1 MMEQRESFIFHQDYI
16 QDIPEEFQPQYA
28 MYTINYALKGI
39 EPEFT
44 DWRDIKCWNK
54 IKERIDSERIAYE
67 ETKIARSEAGKKHT
81 GNQYTRK
88 WNNKEQTE
96 QCSKNVEQN
105 GTNGTVSDTVTVSVN
120 DSVYGDVNWAGFI
133 SPSEEAYAKEIF
145 NVLVENK
152 LPCYNRDFDSFKM
165 GEFRS
170 AMETLHGK
178 YRGIHSNDVIQAVK
192 NYAFVVNSPQT
203 WYGWKNKKTL
213 VKFVSWEHFTDF
225 LPGSFVLE
233 NFQKHLDAKEPHG
246 IGKEDALRIAA
257 EMGIE

>member
-1 MMEQRESFIFHQDYI
+1 MRESFIFHQDYI
-16 QDIPEEFQPQYA
+16 QDIPEELQPQYA

-54 IKERIDSERIAYE
+54 IKDRIDSECIAYE
-67 ETKIARSEAGKKHT
+67 ETKNARSEAGKKHS

-88 WNNKEQTE
+88 WNKMEQME
-96 QCSKNVEQN
+96 QSSKPTEQN
-105 GTNGTVSDTVTVSVN
+105 GTNGTVSVSDSVSVN
-120 DSVYGDVNWAGFI
+120 DPVYGDVNWAGFL

-145 NVLVENK
+145 NVLVENN
-152 LPCYNRDFDSFKM
+152 LPCYNKDFDSFKM

-178 YRGIHSNDVIQAVK
+178 YRGIHSKDFIQAIK

-213 VKFVSWEHFTDF
+213 AKFVSWEHFTDF
-225 LPGSFVLE
+225 LPNSFVLG
-233 NFQKHLDAKEPHG
+233 NFQNHSDTKETQG
-246 IGKEDALRIAA
+246 IGKEDALRIAQ
-257 EMGIE
+257 EMGIT